1 MKPIRYRIYQHKIKK
16 KKGKDRGMQFELEA
30 FNLLSQDSN
39 TFVYHSTYIPIV
51 RNNGITEID
60 LIVVNRSGI
69 ACFEVKYT
77 KHPFIGSYDDA
88 LWFKKDTDQSIRN
101 PFIQNRYHVEAL
113 ASYLGIDASLI
124 KNCVLVNQI
133 DRPIRDLYTLSSA
146 RSFSKGAKLS
156 HIEVRRINR
165 LLLQRQRFMIL
176 KRWKHRRYRKRIA
189 KKNRTTS

>member
-16 KKGKDRGMQFELEA
+16 KKAKDRGMQFELEA

-88 LWFKKDTDQSIRN
+88 LMMHYGLRKIPT
-101 PFIQNRYHVEAL
+101 
-113 ASYLGIDASLI
+113 
-124 KNCVLVNQI
+124 NQYVI
-133 DRPIRDLYTLSSA
+133 HLYKTV
-146 RSFSKGAKLS
+146 
-156 HIEVRRINR
+156 I
-165 LLLQRQRFMIL
+165 
-176 KRWKHRRYRKRIA
+176 
-189 KKNRTTS
+189 T